1 MKNKWKVSIAVLGSV
16 MVLASIVVTLVSA
29 SKVNIIGG
37 ASWPTLQFYFSQ
49 NAWMATLGILLI
61 LAGIFIRKTK

>member
-1 MKNKWKVSIAVLGSV
+1 MKNKWKVSLAVLGSA

-37 ASWPTLQFYFSQ
+37 AGWLNRTSKNGQ
-49 NAWMATLGILLI
+49 
-61 LAGIFIRKTK
+61 